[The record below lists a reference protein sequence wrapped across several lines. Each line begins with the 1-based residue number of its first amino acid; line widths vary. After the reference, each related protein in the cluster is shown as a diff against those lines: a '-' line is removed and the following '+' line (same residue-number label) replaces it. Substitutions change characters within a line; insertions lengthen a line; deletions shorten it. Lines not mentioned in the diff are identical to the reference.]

1 MDDKK
6 MEELK
11 EEYMNVQPPKDGI
24 RKLEETISRAKKDKK
39 RTARLHYFRNAAA
52 GMAAMFAGVFV
63 MVNVNADIAH
73 AMGEFPIIGGIIKVI
88 TLNQY
93 QEEQENYHADI
104 KVPKL
109 EGEEESEGIQKVNE
123 AVKKDTDALIAQCKE
138 EFENETGKKG
148 VDADYDVIT
157 DTKDWFTLRLSI
169 VETQAGAQ
177 QMERYY
183 NINRRTGKMVT
194 SLSELFQEGS
204 DYITPISENIKEQM
218 REQMKADKDKIYW
231 LDSEEG
237 FEETDF
243 AQISENQNFYLNETG
258 SLVISF
264 DEYEVAPGFM
274 GAVTF
279 EIPQEVI
286 SLILK

>member
-1 MDDKK
+1 MKDKK

-24 RKLEETISRAKKDKK
+24 RKLEETISRARKDKK
-39 RTARLHYFRNAAA
+39 RTARIHYFRNTAA

-73 AMGEFPIIGGIIKVI
+73 AMGELPFIGGMIKVI
-88 TLNQY
+88 TINQY
-93 QEEQENYHADI
+93 QEEKEDYYADI

-109 EGEEESEGIQKVNE
+109 EGEEEGEGIQKVNE

-138 EFENETGKKG
+138 EFKKETGKKG
-148 VDADYDVIT
+148 VDADYEVIT
-157 DTKDWFTLRLSI
+157 DTDDWFTLRLSI
-169 VETQAGAQ
+169 VETQASSR

-183 NINRRTGKMVT
+183 NINRKTGKMVT
-194 SLSELFQEGS
+194 SLWELFQEGS
-204 DYITPISENIKEQM
+204 DYITPISENIKKQM
-218 REQMKADKDKIYW
+218 REQMKADQEKVYF

-237 FEETDF
+237 FEDEDF
-243 AQISENQNFYLNETG
+243 QQISENQNFYVNEAG
-258 SLVISF
+258 NLMISF
-264 DEYEVAPGFM
+264 DEYEIAPGYM

-279 EIPQEVI
+279 EIPKEVI
-286 SLILK
+286 SSILK